1 MENLENCH
9 SLNDIA
15 RKLFN
20 KANYTNRIKAK
31 KYLADKNIDWQEWQ
45 FKNKKVKKDKYCIV
59 CGKKLENEQV
69 KFCSHSCAAKHNNTL
84 RTKGLKTCINCGK
97 VFKAWQKEQKYC
109 CQDCQK
115 EYQYNEYID
124 RWKKGLEN
132 GVVGKSGLSQRIK
145 RYLFEKTNCSCEIC
159 GCNWVNPKSG
169 KPIVEIHHKDGNAF
183 NNAEDN
189 LQVLCPNHHA
199 MTETFKNN
207 NSLGRTKR
215 RKKDK

>member
-1 MENLENCH
+1 MENLEDCK

-20 KANYTNRIKAK
+20 KVNYTNREKVK
-31 KYLADKNIDWQEWQ
+31 KYLADNGIDWQKWLNE
-45 FKNKKVKKDKYCIV
+45 NKKNKKDKYCIV
-59 CGKKLENEQV
+59 CGKKLEKYQV
-69 KFCSHSCAAKHNNTL
+69 KFCSHACSATHNNVL
-84 RTKGLKTCINCGK
+84 RGEGLKTCLNCGK
-97 VFKAWQKEQKYC
+97 EFKPHQREQKYC
-109 CQDCQK
+109 SKKCQQEYQHK
-115 EYQYNEYID
+115 EYIEN
-124 RWKKGLEN
+124 WKNGLEN
-132 GVVGKSGLSQRIK
+132 GVSGKNGLSVHIK
-145 RYLFEKTNCSCEIC
+145 RYMFEKTNCSCEIC

-215 RKKDK
+215 HKKN